1 MIQPVLMNFS
11 GVYEEE
17 KFYRKFSGELLSLR
31 TLEGTNCYCTPE
43 AEEQIKAWIEKYPV
57 RGIHFLDSGNYHYV
71 TKFWIDRMQ
80 VPFDL
85 LVFDNH
91 TDMQEAAFFG
101 LLSCGSWVRAS
112 LEQNPFL
119 RQVCVVGPPR
129 ASVEEL
135 QDDKGELSKRV
146 TFVTREDLQEGK
158 TEAYRVFLRENNQPL
173 YLSVDK
179 DVLRKEDAATNWDQ
193 GEMTLCELL
202 NMTEEIRQFREI
214 AGIDICGEGATA
226 EGIWNPEEVR
236 INEKTNAILLE
247 KTGCQIDRNVVV

>member
-85 LVFDNH
+85 
-91 TDMQEAAFFG
+91 
-101 LLSCGSWVRAS
+101 RAS
-112 LEQNPFL
+112 FL
-119 RQVCVVGPPR
+119 RKLG
-129 ASVEEL
+129 AGFTGTESVSAAGL
-135 QDDKGELSKRV
+135 CGWAAK
-146 TFVTREDLQEGK
+146 
-158 TEAYRVFLRENNQPL
+158 
-173 YLSVDK
+173 SV
-179 DVLRKEDAATNWDQ
+179 R
-193 GEMTLCELL
+193 GG
-202 NMTEEIRQFREI
+202 I
-214 AGIDICGEGATA
+214 AG
-226 EGIWNPEEVR
+226 
-236 INEKTNAILLE
+236 
-247 KTGCQIDRNVVV
+247 

>member
-17 KFYRKFSGELLSLR
+17 KFYKTFSGEVLHLKE
-31 TLEGTNCYCTPE
+31 LEGTNCYCTPE
-43 AEEQIKAWIEKYPV
+43 AEEKIKAPMEKYAV

-112 LEQNPFL
+112 LEQNPLL
-119 RQVCVVGPPR
+119 RQVCVVGPPGS
-129 ASVEEL
+129 SVEEL
-135 QDDKGELSKRV
+135 RDGKGELPKRV
-146 TFVTREDLQEGK
+146 TFLTREELEQGK
-158 TEAYRVFLRENNQPL
+158 MEAYRAFLRESSLPL

-179 DVLRKEDAATNWDQ
+179 DILRKEDAVTNWDQ
-193 GEMTLCELL
+193 GEMSLCELL
-202 NMTEEIRQFREI
+202 KMTEEIRRFREV
-214 AGIDICGEGATA
+214 AGIDICGECGAA
-226 EGIWNPEEVR
+226 EGIWNPEEIR
-236 INEKTNAILLE
+236 INEKTNEILLE
-247 KTGCQIDRNVVV
+247 KMWCQMNRNMVI